1 MVLLYIPNLQSFMI
15 AKIIKIAMVLLFC
28 PLAHAQVSQDCDRS
42 IPICGNTPVN
52 GGTDGFGLDDFN
64 GQASSGCLERATT
77 GAIESNSAWYRF
89 RTGASGQLGFNIGH
103 DPGEDWD
110 FALYRAADCGQ
121 LEEPLRCNFFDNRER
136 ASFIGVGEDP
146 SGNGDSLLFEPWLEV
161 NVGEEYILM
170 INNYS
175 NINSGFSI
183 QFTGSIWETN
193 PLDALDCSIIDNLL
207 GAPVAACGNETV
219 ILDGTVTGA
228 MDYQWYRDVGMGFQ
242 LIPGE
247 GSATYRPM
255 DSGLYRVLVDLGGT
269 NLVSDVQ
276 VAFNAVPYTEALSD
290 VVFCQESTPYF
301 DLGDKDLEA
310 LGSQSP
316 TDFMVSYH
324 RSQSDAQTGVRP
336 LQKLHL
342 PSPGQHT
349 IFVRTSSLA
358 NPNCHDASQS
368 FVLDGVE
375 TPELDIPTEV
385 ALCGAVGSVEIGE
398 LLPDSDYGYQWDTG
412 QRTPSI
418 TVSQD
423 GEYTLTVTHSSMG
436 VSCST
441 SRTVRVSTSMAP
453 TISGIDIEDMRVNNR
468 VTIHTDTPG
477 EFEFNLDDGAF
488 QTDNVFVGV
497 APGVHTVGLRD
508 PYGCGEL
515 REEIVVVGFAPIF
528 SPNGDVL
535 NETWQLDGLSA
546 LNAPIVTIYDRYGKL
561 IKQMD
566 QNDPGW
572 DGNYNGM
579 PLPST
584 DYWFKLSYMDGDGN
598 RTYAKFLQAHFSLR
612 R

>member
-1 MVLLYIPNLQSFMI
+1 MVF
-15 AKIIKIAMVLLFC
+15 LFC
-28 PLAHAQVSQDCDRS
+28 TSVHAQVSPECGQA

-52 GGTDGFGLDDFN
+52 GGTDGFGTDDFN
-64 GQASSGCLERATT
+64 GQASSGCLERTAT

-103 DPGEDWD
+103 DGGEDWD
-110 FALYRAADCGQ
+110 FALYRALDCGQ
-121 LEEPLRCNFFDNRER
+121 LGEPIRCNFFDNREG

-161 NVGEEYILM
+161 SAGEDYILM

-175 NINSGFSI
+175 NVNSGFSI
-183 QFTGSIWETN
+183 QFTGAIWETN
-193 PLDALDCSIIDNLL
+193 PMDALDCSIIDNLL

-219 ILDGTVTGA
+219 ILDGTTAGA
-228 MDYQWYRDVGMGFQ
+228 LSYQWYRDIGGGFQ

-247 GSATYRPM
+247 GNATYQAM
-255 DSGLYRVLVDLGGT
+255 DSGLYRVLVDFGGT

-276 VAFNAVPYTEALSD
+276 VAFNAVPVTEALSD
-290 VVFCQESTPYF
+290 EAFCQGSTTHF
-301 DLGDKDLEA
+301 DLADKDLEA
-310 LGSQSP
+310 LGSQDP
-316 TDFMVSYH
+316 TEFMVSYH
-324 RSQSDAQTGVRP
+324 QTLSDAQTGARP
-336 LQKLHL
+336 MQKLHL
-342 PSPGQHT
+342 PSPGQQT

-358 NPNCHDASQS
+358 NPNCHDASQT
-368 FVLDGVE
+368 FVLEAVE
-375 TPELDIPTEV
+375 TPELDIPMEV

-398 LLPDSDYGYQWDTG
+398 PMPDSRYTYQWDTG
-412 QRTPSI
+412 ELTPSI
-418 TVSQD
+418 TVSQE
-423 GEYTLTVTHSSMG
+423 GEYTLTVSHSSNG

-441 SRTVRVSTSMAP
+441 SRTVRVSTSMVP
-453 TISGIDIEDMRVNNR
+453 TISGIDIEDMRANNR
-468 VTIHTDTPG
+468 VTIHTQTPG
-477 EFEFNLDDGAF
+477 EFEFNLDGGAF
-488 QTDNVFVGV
+488 QKANVFVGV

-508 PYGCGEL
+508 LHGCGEL
-515 REEIVVVGFAPIF
+515 REDIVVVGFPPIF

-535 NETWQLDGLSA
+535 NETWQLDGLST
-546 LNAPIVTIYDRYGKL
+546 LTAPIVTIYDRYGKL

-572 DGNYNGM
+572 DGSYNGM

-584 DYWFKLSYMDGDGN
+584 DYWFKLSYMDVDGN